1 MTKFNNT
8 LYLSGQVPIL
18 ETIGTTDITKQT
30 EETLAKI
37 DGLLKQGGT
46 DKSNI
51 LSSQIWLRNIDRDF
65 AEMNLVWNK
74 WVGGEEAHKGV
85 RACVESK
92 MAREGILV
100 EIKVI
105 AAVP

>member
-8 LYLSGQVPIL
+8 LYLSGQVPNL

-37 DGLLKQGGT
+37 DDLLKLGGS
-46 DKSNI
+46 DKRHV
-51 LSSQIWLRNIDRDF
+51 LSSQIWLRHIDRDF
-65 AEMNLVWNK
+65 AKMNLVWNN
-74 WVGGEEAHKGV
+74 WVGGEEANKGV